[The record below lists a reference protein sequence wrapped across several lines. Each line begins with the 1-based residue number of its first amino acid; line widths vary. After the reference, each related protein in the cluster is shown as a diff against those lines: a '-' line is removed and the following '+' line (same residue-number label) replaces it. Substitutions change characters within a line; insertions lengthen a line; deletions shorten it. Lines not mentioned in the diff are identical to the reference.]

1 MQKEAV
7 LESPS
12 TVLVRSRT
20 LGPAKLNRSRLFIV
34 S

>member
-7 LESPS
+7 LERPS

-20 LGPAKLNRSRLFIV
+20 FGPAKLKRSRLFIV